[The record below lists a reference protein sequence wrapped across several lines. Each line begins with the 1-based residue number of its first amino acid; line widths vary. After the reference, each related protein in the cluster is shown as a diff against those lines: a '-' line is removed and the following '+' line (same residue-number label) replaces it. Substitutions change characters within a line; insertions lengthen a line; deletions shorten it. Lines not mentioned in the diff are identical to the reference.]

1 MLRIVDPQA
10 QGTAPAGTSEF
21 KFLQIVTNG
30 IRVEKQLFAI
40 RMSYFV
46 AMTQLLAQI
55 IQILTYL
62 VIC

>member
-10 QGTAPAGTSEF
+10 QGTAPAGPP
-21 KFLQIVTNG
+21 KVNFLQIVINW